1 MVFEDNVDFLLKISL
16 NYNFKQ
22 KSIKNKITI
31 KYMKNIYIIYF
42 FIICIIL
49 FFAYINTIKN
59 QEVKMVEGFLPK
71 IKETYRPYFRNARI
85 YTQHTIKTQKIWI
98 YNMLRKFN
106 II

>member
-1 MVFEDNVDFLLKISL
+1 
-16 NYNFKQ
+16 
-22 KSIKNKITI
+22 
-31 KYMKNIYIIYF
+31 MKNIYIIYF

-49 FFAYINTIKN
+49 FFAYINTIRN
-59 QEVKMVEGFLPK
+59 QQQVQLIEGFLPK

-85 YTQHTIKTQKIWI
+85 ITQNIFHRQKIWI